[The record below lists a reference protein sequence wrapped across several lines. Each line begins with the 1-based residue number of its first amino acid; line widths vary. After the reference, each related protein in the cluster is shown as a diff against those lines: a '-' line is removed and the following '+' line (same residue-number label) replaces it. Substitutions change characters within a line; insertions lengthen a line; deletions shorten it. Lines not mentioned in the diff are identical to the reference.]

1 MSCSCHSSST
11 HMLSTTAVAA
21 AAAAPGCI
29 RHNRWIGGMSQKQ
42 ITVDQGQGSEWCSY
56 ALVGIEGTML
66 MIEWRAQEG

>member
-29 RHNRWIGGMSQKQ
+29 IHRRIGGMS
-42 ITVDQGQGSEWCSY
+42 GSSRSLLIRDRGPNG
-56 ALVGIEGTML
+56 AVM
-66 MIEWRAQEG
+66 RSSA